1 MVKKV
6 SIVLIAI
13 MLGVSNAILE
23 EDRTL
28 SDTSSYVT
36 RTELPADDD
45 HLSIDKRSS

>member
-28 SDTSSYVT
+28 MTLV
-36 RTELPADDD
+36 AM
-45 HLSIDKRSS
+45 